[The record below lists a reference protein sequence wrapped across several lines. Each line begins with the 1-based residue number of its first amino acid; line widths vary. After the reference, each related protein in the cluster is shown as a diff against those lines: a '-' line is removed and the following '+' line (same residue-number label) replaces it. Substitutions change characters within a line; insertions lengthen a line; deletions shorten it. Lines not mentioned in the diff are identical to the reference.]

1 MRLRWLRQALR
12 ELDEEA
18 AFTALDDE
26 RAAALV
32 VRRVFDAV
40 AKLRE
45 SPALGHPGRV
55 PGTRELVMLKTPYI
69 VPYRIQGNEVHL
81 LRVFHSSRRRPQ
93 RW

>member
-18 AFTALDDE
+18 AFISREDE

-40 AKLRE
+40 AKL
-45 SPALGHPGRV
+45 PANPGLGHPGRV
-55 PGTRELVMLKTPYI
+55 PGTRELVVPKTHYV
-69 VPYRIQGNEVHL
+69 VPYRVQGDEVQL
-81 LRVFHSSRRRPQ
+81 LRVFHTSRQRPQ